1 MWHWTVSEGTHLESA
16 EALQILPEIL
26 FMRLY
31 LLVESK
37 SPFHIYAVH
46 TISSLNHQKT
56 KQWNTVC
63 MDRRLVIS
71 EKHSSAL
78 TRACFSQSYFGS
90 VITAPWKLCFC
101 SALPPKSEHASAFP
115 AVQDSKS
122 WIKPACLFQYD
133 IPHVKRVPISDVS
146 LPYFLYSSQTYENKH
161 KTCRD
166 FFLFFF
172 LSVLLGSTVCIHR
185 TMAFLCLLSK
195 CAPWHTASKGRKQPS
210 FHPVKFVH
218 QPASA
223 QWDSILPAWRNHNF
237 LFLLKMF
244 FGNNFLHYQR
254 FAASPPVSVM

>member
-56 KQWNTVC
+56 KQWNTVR

-133 IPHVKRVPISDVS
+133 IPHVKCVPISDVS

-172 LSVLLGSTVCIHR
+172 SLSTTWQYCMHPQDDGIPLPAKQVCSLTYSLQR
-185 TMAFLCLLSK
+185 QEAAQLSSCEV
-195 CAPWHTASKGRKQPS
+195 CAPACVCT
-210 FHPVKFVH
+210 V
-218 QPASA
+218 
-223 QWDSILPAWRNHNF
+223 
-237 LFLLKMF
+237 
-244 FGNNFLHYQR
+244 R
-254 FAASPPVSVM
+254 FNPTCLEES